1 MLSRNEIKRE
11 REKERRTGEKY
22 TKEKQRGEIYNA

>member
-11 REKERRTGEKY
+11 RGKKRRAAEKY